1 VGIESTSVF
10 TLSDPQQLQA
20 LSHSTRVA
28 ILEALREPMSAA
40 SVARVLGQPRQRINY
55 HLKELER
62 VALVE
67 PVEERRKG
75 NFIET
80 LYRAVARSFV
90 VSPQIA
96 WSNPRRLEAMQRQ
109 HSLGTLVEMGERLQA
124 DAAVLLDRAAFDG
137 EQIASAGVTAEVH
150 FASEADR
157 AAFMDAFLRSTR
169 ELLEAHGSKDGEP
182 FRAVFAV
189 YPETGAEASPA
200 EGASDGVG
208 THVRVHS
215 ADR

>member
-1 VGIESTSVF
+1 MAAETTSIR
-10 TLSDPQQLQA
+10 TLSDPEQLQA

-67 PVEERRKG
+67 RVEERRKG
-75 NFIET
+75 NFIEA

-96 WSNPRRLEAMQRQ
+96 WSNPRRLEALQRQ

-124 DAAVLLDRAAFDG
+124 DAAVLLDRAAYDS
-137 EQIASAGVTAEVH
+137 EEIASAGVTAEVR
-150 FASEADR
+150 FASEDDR

-169 ELLEAHGSKDGEP
+169 ELLEEHGAKEGEP

-189 YPETGAEASPA
+189 YPQAAT
-200 EGASDGVG
+200 EGAS
-208 THVRVHS
+208 
-215 ADR
+215 

>member
-1 VGIESTSVF
+1 MATESTSIL
-10 TLSDPQQLQA
+10 TLSDPEQLQA

-40 SVARVLGQPRQRINY
+40 SVARALGQPRQRINY
-55 HLKELER
+55 HLKELAR

-67 PVEERRKG
+67 RVEERRKG

-90 VSPQIA
+90 VSPQVV
-96 WSNPRRLEAMQRQ
+96 WSDPRRLEAMQRQ
-109 HSLGTLVEMGERLQA
+109 HSLGTLVELGERLQA

-137 EQIASAGVTAEVH
+137 EEIASAGVTAEVR
-150 FASEADR
+150 FATEADR
-157 AAFMDAFLRSTR
+157 ATFMDAFLRSTR
-169 ELLEAHGSKDGEP
+169 ELLEQHGSKHGEP

-189 YPETGAEASPA
+189 YPES
-200 EGASDGVG
+200 GVG
-208 THVRVHS
+208 GNQ
-215 ADR
+215 

>member
-1 VGIESTSVF
+1 MAIETTSIHS
-10 TLSDPQQLQA
+10 LSDPEQLQA

-28 ILEALREPMSAA
+28 ILEVLREPMAAA
-40 SVARVLGQPRQRINY
+40 SVARELGQPRQRINY
-55 HLKELER
+55 HLKELAR
-62 VALVE
+62 VGLVE

-80 LYRAVARSFV
+80 LYRAVARSFI

-124 DAAVLLDRAAFDG
+124 DAAVLLDRAAYDG
-137 EQIASAGVTAEVH
+137 EEIASAGVTAEAR
-150 FASEADR
+150 FATEGDR

-169 ELLEAHGSKDGEP
+169 ELLEEHGAKEGEP

-189 YPETGAEASPA
+189 YPRTERGDA
-200 EGASDGVG
+200 
-208 THVRVHS
+208 
-215 ADR
+215 

>member
-1 VGIESTSVF
+1 MATQTTSIHSL
-10 TLSDPQQLQA
+10 TDPEQLQA

-67 PVEERRKG
+67 RVEERRKG

-96 WSNPRRLEAMQRQ
+96 WSNPRRLEALQRQ
-109 HSLGTLVEMGERLQA
+109 HSLGTLVEMGEHLQA

-137 EQIASAGVTAEVH
+137 EEIASASVTAEVR
-150 FASEADR
+150 FASEDDR
-157 AAFMDAFLRSTR
+157 AAFMDAFLQSTR
-169 ELLEAHGSKDGEP
+169 ELLEKHGAKVGEP

-189 YPETGAEASPA
+189 YPEARS
-200 EGASDGVG
+200 
-208 THVRVHS
+208 
-215 ADR
+215 

>member
-1 VGIESTSVF
+1 MSANSTSVL
-10 TLSDPQQLQA
+10 TLSDPEQLQA

-40 SVARVLGQPRQRINY
+40 SVARALGQPRQRINY

-67 PVEERRKG
+67 RVEERRKG

-90 VSPQIA
+90 VSPQVA
-96 WSNPRRLEAMQRQ
+96 WSDPRRLEALQRQ

-124 DAAVLLDRAAFDG
+124 DAALLIDRAAFDG
-137 EQIASAGVTAEVH
+137 DEIASAGVTAEVR

-157 AAFMDAFLRSTR
+157 AAFMDAFLCSTR
-169 ELLEAHGSKDGEP
+169 ELLEEYGTSEGDP

-189 YPETGAEASPA
+189 YPASEADRAA
-200 EGASDGVG
+200 EGSE
-208 THVRVHS
+208 
-215 ADR
+215 

>member
-1 VGIESTSVF
+1 MATELTSILS
-10 TLSDPQQLQA
+10 LSDPEQLQA

-28 ILEALREPMSAA
+28 ILEVLREPMSAA
-40 SVARVLGQPRQRINY
+40 SVARALGQPRQRINY
-55 HLKELER
+55 HLKELDR
-62 VALVE
+62 VGLVE

-90 VSPQIA
+90 VSPQVA
-96 WSNPRRLEAMQRQ
+96 WANPRRLEAMQRQ

-137 EQIASAGVTAEVH
+137 EEIASAGVTAEVR
-150 FASEADR
+150 FASEAGR

-169 ELLEAHGSKDGEP
+169 KLLEEHGAKEGEP
-182 FRAVFAV
+182 FRAVLAV
-189 YPETGAEASPA
+189 YPAAAEASPA
-200 EGASDGVG
+200 ERSE
-208 THVRVHS
+208 
-215 ADR
+215 